1 MAEQAP
7 SGVDRPAGRRQ
18 AAVVVIVRSVGGSV
32 VLVNGA
38 DGPALPAAAV
48 RPGEDPRSAASRVLA
63 ESCLPVPPGRILA
76 LDYQP
81 LAAAAAAADA
91 AEAITFVYDGGTYDG
106 GELAAGA
113 GGQAVFLPVEQA
125 EAVLDGAQS
134 AQLAAGLR
142 AHELLTVVE
151 LRNGRVLRTAQ
162 SRVPE
167 RELAPQVWEPEPAG
181 GSKGIVGSGV

>member
-1 MAEQAP
+1 VAEQAH

-32 VLVNGA
+32 VLVDGA
-38 DGPALPAAAV
+38 AGPALPAAAV
-48 RPGEDPRSAASRVLA
+48 RTGEDPRSAASRVLA
-63 ESCLPVPPGRILA
+63 ESSLPVPPGRILA

-81 LAAAAAAADA
+81 LAAAA

-125 EAVLDGAQS
+125 EAVLDSAQS

-151 LRNGRVLRTAQ
+151 LRNGQVLRTAQ

>member
-1 MAEQAP
+1 MAEQARGDDDGQP
-7 SGVDRPAGRRQ
+7 GMRRDTV
-18 AAVVVIVRSVGGSV
+18 AVIVRSVGGSV
-32 VLVNGA
+32 VLVDNPA
-38 DGPALPAAAV
+38 GPRLPAAPV
-48 RPGEDPRSAASRVLA
+48 RPGEDPRAAAARVLA
-63 ESCLPVPPGRILA
+63 ESSLLVPPGRILA

-81 LAAAAAAADA
+81 LDGEA

-125 EAVLDGAQS
+125 EAVLDPAQS

-151 LRNGRVLRTAQ
+151 LRHGQLLRTGQ
-162 SRVPE
+162 LRVPE
-167 RELAPQVWEPEPAG
+167 RELVPHVWATEAAG
-181 GSKGIVGSGV
+181 DSKGTVGSGV